1 MSRSPLALALA
12 LATFAATLA
21 PAAASASSPA
31 AVGAQRAVA
40 DATPSPEPQAKNAG
54 SIGGLVAS
62 VDYGAST
69 MTVTAGSRHLQIHV
83 LPSTN
88 IQGPGNAFHTIADIK
103 KGAHVRV
110 LMSQVGSTYNAQL
123 ITLK

>member
-1 MSRSPLALALA
+1 MSRSSLALSLIILA
-12 LATFAATLA
+12 AMFG
-21 PAAASASSPA
+21 PAAASASRPSA
-31 AVGAQRAVA
+31 AAGPRAVA
-40 DATPSPEPQAKNAG
+40 DATTSPEPQAKNAG
-54 SIGGLVAS
+54 SIDGQVAS

-69 MTVTAGSRHLQIHV
+69 MMVTAGSRHLQIHV

-103 KGAHVRV
+103 KSAHVRV

>member
-1 MSRSPLALALA
+1 MSRLPLALIALA
-12 LATFAATLA
+12 AALGPTPA
-21 PAAASASSPA
+21 PARIPHVAAAGR
-31 AVGAQRAVA
+31 VLA
-40 DATPSPEPQAKNAG
+40 DAAKSPEPQAKDAG
-54 SIGGLVAS
+54 SIDGQIAS
-62 VDYGAST
+62 VDYGAGT
-69 MTVTAGSRHLQIHV
+69 ITITGGSRHLQIHV